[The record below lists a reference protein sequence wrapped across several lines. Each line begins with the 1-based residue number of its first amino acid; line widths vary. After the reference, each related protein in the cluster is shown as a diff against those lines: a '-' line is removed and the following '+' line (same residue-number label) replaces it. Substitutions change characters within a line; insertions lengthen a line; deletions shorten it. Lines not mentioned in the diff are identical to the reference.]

1 MAGET
6 SAQFGQ
12 TIDFVICFHSKCA
25 LKRRSA
31 RDHSLK
37 STLGGSSAKLRV
49 DGDFSPVGKIQRCR
63 LDDRLWRLNGT
74 WSQSLA
80 PDEARSPP
88 HLESSGG
95 IAQKQT
101 LWAIV
106 SGQTASRLRQLL
118 ALSPIAFC
126 PTDSDRTKYLWMQF
140 FNQAKQ
146 HIRLP

>member
-31 RDHSLK
+31 RDQSLK

-74 WSQSLA
+74 WSQ
-80 PDEARSPP
+80 
-88 HLESSGG
+88 
-95 IAQKQT
+95 
-101 LWAIV
+101 V
-106 SGQTASRLRQLL
+106 LL
-118 ALSPIAFC
+118 PTKHDRRRILSPREKGEAGAWL
-126 PTDSDRTKYLWMQF
+126 DRAEK
-140 FNQAKQ
+140 
-146 HIRLP
+146 

>member
-1 MAGET
+1 MI
-6 SAQFGQ
+6 F
-12 TIDFVICFHSKCA
+12 
-25 LKRRSA
+25 
-31 RDHSLK
+31 
-37 STLGGSSAKLRV
+37 SSR
-49 DGDFSPVGKIQRCR
+49 KIQRCR

-80 PDEARSPP
+80 PEEARSPP

-140 FNQAKQ
+140 FQSGLNSTYVCHDGCDKVV
-146 HIRLP
+146 LPEKVPFRTVVFSSKPSDQETGTLPDSCLG

>member
-1 MAGET
+1 MKPARNLGKR
-6 SAQFGQ
+6 S
-12 TIDFVICFHSKCA
+12 ISSFVSILNDSA
-25 LKRRSA
+25 LKRWSD
-31 RDHSLK
+31 RDQTAQINS
-37 STLGGSSAKLRV
+37 GGSSAKLRV

-140 FNQAKQ
+140 FNQG
-146 HIRLP
+146 